1 MYSTKT
7 KKSYL
12 PCVNNGLLPN
22 KLTLSL
28 YIRVAAILVLMVTIN
43 LWTKMIILLVQDFQ
57 TMLVLSTYKLMVY
70 PYLEELSV
78 MI

>member
-1 MYSTKT
+1 M
-7 KKSYL
+7 KKLYLSY
-12 PCVNNGLLPN
+12 VNNGLLPN